1 MMRVFIARDWSTE
14 TRLWFADDFMHI
26 LIDEFGKH
34 VRGEGGRVVVSGADA
49 LVNLQYQIVLLKQAD
64 WSV

>member
-1 MMRVFIARDWSTE
+1 MICR
-14 TRLWFADDFMHI
+14 DFMHI

-49 LVNLQYQIVLLKQAD
+49 LVNLQYQIALLKQAD